1 MKIPRLNQRFATKC
15 LIFIAIFLCVF
26 TVLQYASFMITGMEQ
41 TQLIES
47 VFTVI
52 GLECGCLI
60 LKRIC
65 DVVFK
70 KKKTQDEVPEFEDFP
85 DMNNDGEDIAG

>member
-1 MKIPRLNQRFATKC
+1 MKIPRLTKRFATQC
-15 LIFIAIFLCVF
+15 LIFIAIFLCIF
-26 TVLQYASFMITGMEQ
+26 TVLQYISFMITGIEQ

-60 LKRIC
+60 LKRIS
-65 DVVFK
+65 DTIFK
-70 KKKTQDEVPEFEDFP
+70 KKTADTLIDDIEEDFP
-85 DMNNDGEDIAG
+85 DMYDGDDIAG

>member
-1 MKIPRLNQRFATKC
+1 MSYLHSSFSVYLRCA
-15 LIFIAIFLCVF
+15 AIYHFL
-26 TVLQYASFMITGMEQ
+26 LTGMEQ

-60 LKRIC
+60 LKRIS
-65 DVVFK
+65 DTIFK
-70 KKKTQDEVPEFEDFP
+70 KKKTDETLIDDIEEDFP
-85 DMNNDGEDIAG
+85 DMYDGDDIAG

>member
-1 MKIPRLNQRFATKC
+1 MKIPRLTKRFATQC
-15 LIFIAIFLCVF
+15 LIFIAIFLCIF
-26 TVLQYASFMITGMEQ
+26 TVLQYISFMITGIEQ

-60 LKRIC
+60 LKRIS
-65 DVVFK
+65 DTIFK
-70 KKKTQDEVPEFEDFP
+70 KKTDDTLIYDIEEDFP
-85 DMNNDGEDIAG
+85 DMYDGDDIAG

>member
-1 MKIPRLNQRFATKC
+1 MKTPRLTKRFATQC
-15 LIFIAIFLCVF
+15 LIFIAIFLCIF
-26 TVLQYASFMITGMEQ
+26 TVLQYISFMITGIEQ

-60 LKRIC
+60 LKRIS
-65 DVVFK
+65 DTIFK
-70 KKKTQDEVPEFEDFP
+70 KKTDDTPIDDIEDDFP
-85 DMNNDGEDIAG
+85 DMYDGDDIAG

>member
-1 MKIPRLNQRFATKC
+1 MKTPRLTKRFATQC
-15 LIFIAIFLCVF
+15 LIFIAIFLCIF
-26 TVLQYASFMITGMEQ
+26 TVLQYISFMITGIEQ

-60 LKRIC
+60 LKRIS
-65 DVVFK
+65 DTVFK
-70 KKKTQDEVPEFEDFP
+70 KKTDDTRIDDIEDDFP
-85 DMNNDGEDIAG
+85 DMYDGDDISG

>member
-1 MKIPRLNQRFATKC
+1 MKTPRLTKRFATQC
-15 LIFIAIFLCVF
+15 LIFIAIFLCIF
-26 TVLQYASFMITGMEQ
+26 TVLQYISFMITGMEQ

-60 LKRIC
+60 LKRIS
-65 DVVFK
+65 DTIFK
-70 KKKTQDEVPEFEDFP
+70 KKTDDTLRDDIEEDFP
-85 DMNNDGEDIAG
+85 DMYDGDDIAG

>member
-1 MKIPRLNQRFATKC
+1 MENQLQMTKGATMNE
-15 LIFIAIFLCVF
+15 LQIFNNNQFGEIR
-26 TVLQYASFMITGMEQ
+26 T
-41 TQLIES
+41 
-47 VFTVI
+47 
-52 GLECGCLI
+52 I

-85 DMNNDGEDIAG
+85 DMNDDGEDIAG